1 MNIGI
6 MVNVKKVF
14 IGESKDLVDFYVNVF
29 FVGYQVYMY
38 SKFILMKIFRKWVGR
53 IVMGEDG

>member
-29 FVGYQVYMY
+29 FVGYQVYMC
-38 SKFILMKIFRKWVGR
+38 SKFISMKIFRKWVGR

>member
-29 FVGYQVYMY
+29 FVGY
-38 SKFILMKIFRKWVGR
+38 
-53 IVMGEDG
+53 

>member
-38 SKFILMKIFRKWVGR
+38 NKFILMKIFRKWVGR

>member
-38 SKFILMKIFRKWVGR
+38 SKFISMKIFRKWVGR